1 MPSSKT
7 PAETI
12 QEIQRMR
19 EKGVHQMQI
28 AKLLGVSRKTVQRHC
43 SAKAVTTPWVKQIR
57 NRWKNGEHPETI
69 CNRYG
74 CTLEEI
80 QKICAD
86 IPFVSKEKKEKR
98 RKKAMTET
106 KISTRKTRGNAKKH
120 NGRHC
125 RICGAPLTV
134 NYFYC
139 RKCHL
144 MLSNNAETNS
154 DLSAAGQVACVH
166 IQG

>member
-1 MPSSKT
+1 MSKPISKT
-7 PAETI
+7 VIAEI
-12 QEIQRMR
+12 RKLCGEGISQR
-19 EKGVHQMQI
+19 QI
-28 AKLLGVSRKTVQRHC
+28 AAKLGLNRKTVQNYYIPGT
-43 SAKAVTTPWVKQIR
+43 VTRYQKKQIR
-57 NRWKNGEHPETI
+57 SRWAAGLLPEI
-69 CNRYG
+69 ISKQFAIS
-74 CTLEEI
+74 LEEI

-86 IPFVSKEKKEKR
+86 IPFVSKEKR

-139 RKCHL
+139 KKCHL